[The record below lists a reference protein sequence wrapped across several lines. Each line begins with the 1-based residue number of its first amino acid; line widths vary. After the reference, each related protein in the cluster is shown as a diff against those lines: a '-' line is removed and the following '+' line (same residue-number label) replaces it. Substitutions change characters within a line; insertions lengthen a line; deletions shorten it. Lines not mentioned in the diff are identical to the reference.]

1 MSLTMLPSTTEN
13 STMAR
18 RAVLLALALPLLL
31 LVVGAGC
38 WRGEDRS
45 ELSTPKPTVD
55 LSSLTLEEV
64 YSRLAQA
71 ITRPGYVFHV
81 SMNYDVA
88 ESGSFRVE
96 VWVDLPRE
104 LARYESVPSPALM
117 ESADVAE
124 YVSIVAGDIEYF
136 RNPDRSSKHRAR
148 ACLGA
153 DSPALSAMLGCEFFP
168 EDATTR
174 IETGV
179 QYEGRAAV
187 ALVTEGASERAEE
200 TASSYASRLY
210 LDETSFLA
218 LARVTKGTSD
228 GRTWEIA
235 VPYDTDFLP
244 IDSLPEDIFD
254 PASLGYTEEDPARI
268 LDVADLGITI
278 YWLGPEFPGEGGL
291 PPLALARV
299 FTPGP
304 WPYEGPGD
312 KAQLEYE
319 AADDEFGPVLVTLR
333 EWSLDEWEAAAD
345 RPIGGLPWV
354 GPCVE
359 TKEVD
364 LAGGRAVIFMGYETG
379 PQPPTP
385 PAPVLTPPLPADVA
399 PVRTPSP
406 SPSATECPERPLD
419 RFMAHAYLGST
430 VVLVNA
436 PIGAGGPAL
445 HGPYNSLKGM
455 QAVLEALE
463 ARE

>member
-1 MSLTMLPSTTEN
+1 
-13 STMAR
+13 MAR
-18 RAVLLALALPLLL
+18 RKVLLALVPALLFLM
-31 LVVGAGC
+31 VGVGC
-38 WRGEDRS
+38 WRGEDGR
-45 ELSTPKPTVD
+45 EVATPDSTAG
-55 LSSLTLEEV
+55 LSSLTLQDV

-71 ITRPGYVFHV
+71 ITRPGSVFHA
-81 SMNYDVA
+81 SMSYDVA
-88 ESGSFRVE
+88 ESGSFQVE

-136 RNPDRSSKHRAR
+136 RNPDRSSKHPAR

-153 DSPALSAMLGCEFFP
+153 DSPALSTILGCEFFP
-168 EDATTR
+168 EDATAR

-187 ALVTEGASERAEE
+187 ALVTEVASEGAEE

-210 LDETSFLA
+210 LDETSFLP
-218 LARVTKGTSD
+218 LARVSKSTSD
-228 GRTWEIA
+228 GETVEVI

-244 IDSLPEDIFD
+244 TDSLPEDIFD
-254 PASLGYTEEDPARI
+254 PASLAYTEEDPARI
-268 LDVADLGITI
+268 LDAADLGITI
-278 YWLGPEFPGEGGL
+278 YWLGREFPAEGDL

-299 FTPGP
+299 FIPGP

-359 TKEVD
+359 TSELD
-364 LAGGRAVIFMGYETG
+364 LEWGRAVIFMGYETEPLA
-379 PQPPTP
+379 PQPPVPAGTTLPTP
-385 PAPVLTPPLPADVA
+385 EP
-399 PVRTPSP
+399 PSP
-406 SPSATECPERPLD
+406 PSECPEGPFD

-436 PIGAGGPAL
+436 PIIPSGSAL
-445 HGPYNSLKGM
+445 PGPYNSLEGMEAIVKG
-455 QAVLEALE
+455 LGP
-463 ARE
+463 RE